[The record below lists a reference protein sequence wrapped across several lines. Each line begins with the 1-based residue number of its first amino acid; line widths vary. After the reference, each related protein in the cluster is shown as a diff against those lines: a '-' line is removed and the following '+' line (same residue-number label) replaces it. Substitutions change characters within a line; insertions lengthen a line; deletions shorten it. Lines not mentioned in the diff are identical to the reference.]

1 MGFGVDTSGISPH
14 ALHLFAEMSHSC
26 WVCNGGTALLDFD
39 LGYHMGIRDNGG
51 GEFLT
56 SCCTIFSVQEASMP
70 VERIVHQSFGH
81 LFLFEFAIVMLIVS
95 RFLLSVV
102 YCVLFIVLYQLSHII
117 GHESLQPLSW
127 IFLITSSA
135 YSENGNCPLHK
146 ESDWKEAG
154 YHDRP
159 IACCVTLQI
168 TRCFQFLIV
177 Y

>member
-1 MGFGVDTSGISPH
+1 
-14 ALHLFAEMSHSC
+14 MSHSC

-56 SCCTIFSVQEASMP
+56 SCFIGGLMTELRQDLYLLCFVSIQEASMP

-81 LFLFEFAIVMLIVS
+81 FFLFEFAIVMLIVS
-95 RFLLSVV
+95 RFLLFVV
-102 YCVLFIVLYQLSHII
+102 YCVVFIVLYQLSHII
-117 GHESLQPLSW
+117 DHESLQPLSW
-127 IFLITSSA
+127 ICLITSSA

-154 YHDRP
+154 YMTGHYFGG
-159 IACCVTLQI
+159 ILLAEELKG
-168 TRCFQFLIV
+168 
-177 Y
+177 

>member
-1 MGFGVDTSGISPH
+1 MI
-14 ALHLFAEMSHSC
+14 
-26 WVCNGGTALLDFD
+26 
-39 LGYHMGIRDNGG
+39 
-51 GEFLT
+51 
-56 SCCTIFSVQEASMP
+56 VQ
-70 VERIVHQSFGH
+70 QSFGH

-159 IACCVTLQI
+159 IFWCYTPNNTVLPVFDCVLTLRG
-168 TRCFQFLIV
+168 TRDSFGRGVEGLEAVRCTNGKEGAHHRIG